1 MEILGSKVWLISQ
14 FFFSFQYNQFSLMIC
29 CSFDDLLLSLSL
41 FQEKRITEERLKM
54 QKDFEEEQEK
64 SRKKE
69 EEVQGTVS
77 AWVK

>member
-1 MEILGSKVWLISQ
+1 MKILGSKVWLIFQ
-14 FFFSFQYNQFSLMIC
+14 FSFSFQYNQFSLMIC
-29 CSFDDLLLSLSL
+29 CSFDDLLLSL

-77 AWVK
+77 A